1 MFGNKPDHGLGGS
14 LLVSGFE
21 AAGPLQRALEV
32 LLAPSAGDG
41 FKNMVS
47 FINGL
52 KRVRGEVRCPSW
64 VILSP

>member
-1 MFGNKPDHGLGGS
+1 MYGLAMSPGGS
-14 LLVSGFE
+14 LLVSGFQ
-21 AAGPLQRALEV
+21 AAGPLQRALKV
-32 LLAPSAGDG
+32 LLPPSAGYR

-64 VILSP
+64 VILGP